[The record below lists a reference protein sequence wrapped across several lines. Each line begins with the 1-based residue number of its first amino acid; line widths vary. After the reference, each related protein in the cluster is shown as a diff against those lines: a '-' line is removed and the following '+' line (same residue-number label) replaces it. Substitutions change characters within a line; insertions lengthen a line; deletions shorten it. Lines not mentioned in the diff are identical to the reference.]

1 MLSVSDAC
9 AVRPI
14 FLPWLGMQ
22 QGSISVSTAACGRR
36 RAICHAWRWRPSV
49 CPPDVALGTTRLLV
63 TRACAVCGHD
73 RSTRYVAIGP
83 ARRARASFHA
93 IHDPLLYACIP
104 VLYPTEILS
113 AMFSEWKHARERLIV
128 IQRLL
133 LPNQQDSMHA
143 TNLDPA
149 VHISVSTVRTEST
162 QPA

>member
-1 MLSVSDAC
+1 MLSISDAC

-22 QGSISVSTAACGRR
+22 RGSISVSTAACGRR

-49 CPPDVALGTTRLLV
+49 CPPDVAQGTTRLLV
-63 TRACAVCGHD
+63 THACAVSGHD
-73 RSTRYVAIGP
+73 RSTRYVAIGS
-83 ARRARASFHA
+83 ARRARESFHA
-93 IHDPLLYACIP
+93 INCCIP

-113 AMFSEWKHARERLIV
+113 AMFNEWKRARERLIE

-143 TNLDPA
+143 TNLNPT
-149 VHISVSTVRTEST
+149 VHISVSTVRTESI
-162 QPA
+162 QAA